1 MAEDRGERM
10 RPAAV
15 GSVQIAAADRACLDA
30 NEHFPRPEQR
40 DGDVAVFE
48 HGARAGKDRHPR
60 EIRRSGY
67 HFRHQAISAT
77 KAGITTLLD
86 TGGQHYAERV
96 VRAERTHE
104 KLTFGPVGI
113 GRLSTVPTGGRN
125 GTLG

>member
-15 GSVQIAAADRACLDA
+15 GRVQIAAADGACLDS
-30 NEHFPRPEQR
+30 NEHLPRPKPW
-40 DGDVAVFE
+40 DGDVAAFE
-48 HGARAGKDRHPR
+48 HGTRAGKDRHPR

-77 KAGITTLLD
+77 KAGITSLLD
-86 TGGQHYAERV
+86 TGGPHYAERV

-113 GRLSTVPTGGRN
+113 GRLSNVTFGARN
-125 GTLG
+125 